1 MINIKDG
8 FSSHHYMVMINW
20 FCGKEKKSMAISLHL
35 QKKFPKL
42 IDVFLPQKIKNLQST
57 QTKKETEIDNMQC
70 FYSP

>member
-1 MINIKDG
+1 
-8 FSSHHYMVMINW
+8 
-20 FCGKEKKSMAISLHL
+20 MAISLHL

-70 FYSP
+70 FYSPEIMKTEE